1 MVFSGVSMSKD
12 LGRGPMDL
20 SPRVGGGK
28 APERPGDQRSSPL
41 SHDPLRVG
49 HPHQINPRMGCPTHK
64 GSNGRGGSVFCPL
77 VIGSTSLD

>member
-1 MVFSGVSMSKD
+1 MSKD
-12 LGRGPMDL
+12 LGRGPTDP

-41 SHDPLRVG
+41 SHDPLWVG
-49 HPHQINPRMGCPTHK
+49 QPHQINPRMGCPTHK
-64 GSNGRGGSVFCPL
+64 GSNGGGGSVFGPL